1 MRRPDRS
8 HSLLSPANYDNDA
21 SSLRSPSEQDSDSDD
36 DALLHQN
43 RSTLELA
50 EHDRAVLEDE
60 EELENLLTRRGP
72 RAITRI
78 FSPHEGS
85 VKIGKKMERRQR
97 RGSRRERVS
106 EDGELMYEMEEGI
119 GDDNQSL
126 LSGSTLD
133 TEEKE
138 DYTFEPVRWSV
149 ASSRSLLITGTF
161 VAIKA
166 FMAENLIYL
175 RPRGRPIFDPR
186 ARGVQSLQQPP
197 A

>member
-43 RSTLELA
+43 RSTMELA

-60 EELENLLTRRGP
+60 EELENLLTRRGAGQGI
-72 RAITRI
+72 RRI
-78 FSPHEGS
+78 FSPLEGS
-85 VKIGKKMERRQR
+85 VTIGKKPKERRPR

-119 GDDNQSL
+119 GDDNASL

-133 TEEKE
+133 TDEKDE
-138 DYTFEPVRWSV
+138 YTYEPV
-149 ASSRSLLITGTF
+149 
-161 VAIKA
+161 
-166 FMAENLIYL
+166 
-175 RPRGRPIFDPR
+175 
-186 ARGVQSLQQPP
+186 
-197 A
+197 